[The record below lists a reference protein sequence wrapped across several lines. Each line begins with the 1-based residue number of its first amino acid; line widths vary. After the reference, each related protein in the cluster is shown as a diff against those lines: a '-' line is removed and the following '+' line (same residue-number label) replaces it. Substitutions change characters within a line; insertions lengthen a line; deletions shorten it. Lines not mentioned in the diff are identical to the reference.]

1 MSSCASGGDPIP
13 LTLSDICL
21 EGFYCP
27 NNTANHPPELCPPTP
42 ECLIYKLQM
51 EHNVCPSSQGIYEP
65 SVCQTGHYCPPGGR
79 EQIRCPT
86 GHYCPLGARSPVRC
100 LALSHCPEGS
110 GREVP
115 FLGILCC
122 VLIDLAL
129 VALTMWPSL
138 RKRVSRRPWREKSN
152 ARDETGLEM
161 QSAGLLGE
169 GSPQGLE
176 GNETDRDDDDGQYDE
191 RSGVGLRIEFRDVIV
206 RNPQTGGAILD
217 GVSGVAAQASLLGVL
232 GPSGSGKT
240 TLVHVL
246 TGRVKATSASVLWDG
261 IEQDLTQSRTTRG
274 VVKFVAQEDV
284 VHPNLTVWEN
294 VLHSARIHL
303 GGSRTNR
310 EIARHTQRVI
320 DSLQLTRVRNSIV
333 GDGHGRG
340 VSGGERKR
348 VSIAMELAALSIIL
362 LLKRLTTK
370 GITVICV
377 IHQPRVEIFES
388 LDAILVLQSG
398 CSLYSGPAQGIQSH
412 FEHLGYEFD
421 PRHNPADVILD
432 IAAGQAQP
440 QIARTVK
447 SATSGDLSKV
457 AQCETLHHPDFPH
470 LSTDRG
476 PQRPSPGRM
485 APWHRQVVYCFQRDV
500 KQQGRRPDLFWTEIA
515 AGVVTGLLLGLA
527 ASELRGQLF
536 QGMYHPPFLFLS
548 SAMNYFSTPTVAMF
562 SCFCIAFASA
572 APSVTIFG
580 EEANLANRE
589 SKAGHSESAYFVA
602 KVLSS
607 LLRIAL
613 CALHHTSAYVVLGTP
628 AVPFGVLLGLNYVF
642 FYCIYGLGA
651 LVVSLTSREAAPLV
665 CLMSTLIISAL
676 SGCQPRL
683 ASAKRWHLAWLWY
696 MLPGTWY
703 AEAYV
708 SVHVTPLS
716 YLYDIQAAAQY
727 MGFTFDR
734 PGLDMGVA
742 ILIGTAYRGLGCL
755 LMTLRARTGWW

>member
-1 MSSCASGGDPIP
+1 MASCASGGDPIP
-13 LTLSDICL
+13 LTLQDICL
-21 EGFYCP
+21 DGFYCP
-27 NNTANHPPELCPPTP
+27 NNTANHPPQLCPPTP
-42 ECLIYKLQM
+42 ECLLNKLQM

-65 SVCQTGHYCPPGGR
+65 SACQAGHYCPPGGR
-79 EQIRCPT
+79 EQIRCPA
-86 GHYCPLGARSPVRC
+86 GHYCPLGARRPVQC
-100 LALSHCPEGS
+100 LALSYCPEGS

-122 VLIDLAL
+122 ALIDLAL
-129 VALTMWPSL
+129 VILTVWPRL
-138 RKRVSRRPWREKSN
+138 RKRVSRRPWREKSD
-152 ARDETGLEM
+152 ARVETGLEM
-161 QSAGLLGE
+161 QSAGLLSGAYLC
-169 GSPQGLE
+169 GLE
-176 GNETDRDDDDGQYDE
+176 GDGTDCDDADDQYDE
-191 RSGVGLRIEFRDVIV
+191 RSSAGLQIEFRDVIV
-206 RNPQTGGAILD
+206 RNPQTGGTILD

-261 IEQDLTQSRTTRG
+261 VEQDLTQPRATRG
-274 VVKFVAQEDV
+274 LVKFVAQDDV

-320 DSLQLTRVRNSIV
+320 DRLQLTGVRNSIV
-333 GDGHGRG
+333 GDGHRRG

-348 VSIAMELAALSIIL
+348 VSIALELAALSIIQ

-398 CSLYSGPAQGIQSH
+398 RSLYSGPAQGIQPH

-432 IAAGQAQP
+432 IAAGQLQP
-440 QIARTVK
+440 QIARPAK
-447 SATSGDLSKV
+447 SATGGDLPKV
-457 AQCETLHHPDFPH
+457 AQ
-470 LSTDRG
+470 G
-476 PQRPSPGRM
+476 PQRLGPGRM
-485 APWHRQVVYCFQRDV
+485 APWHRQVVFCFQRDV
-500 KQQGRRPDLFWTEIA
+500 KQQARRLDLFWTEIA
-515 AGVVTGLLLGLA
+515 AGAVTGLLLGLA
-527 ASELRGQLF
+527 ASEVRGQLF
-536 QGMYHPPFLFLS
+536 QGMYHPPFHFLS
-548 SAMNYFSTPTVAMF
+548 SAVNYFSMPNVAMF
-562 SCFCIAFASA
+562 SCFCIAFSSA
-572 APSVTIFG
+572 APSVAVFG
-580 EEANLANRE
+580 EEAILANRE
-589 SKAGHSESAYFVA
+589 SKAGHSESAYFMA

-607 LLRIAL
+607 LLRMAL

-642 FYCIYGLGA
+642 FYCIYGIGA
-651 LVVSLTSREAAPLV
+651 LIVSLTSREAAPLV
-665 CLMSTLIISAL
+665 CLMSTLIVSVL

-683 ASAKRWHLAWLWY
+683 ASARRWHLTWLWY

-703 AEAYV
+703 AEAYI
-708 SVHVTPLS
+708 SVHITPLA
-716 YLYDIQAAAQY
+716 YLYDTQAAAQY
-727 MGFTFDR
+727 MGYTFGR
-734 PGLDMGVA
+734 LGLDVGVA
-742 ILIGTAYRGLGCL
+742 LLIGTAYRMLGCL
-755 LMTLRARTGWW
+755 LITLRARTGWW